1 MAEASPTKAAAVSR
15 IERVTGGTLAP
26 IETGNKPYG
35 GGKQVGG
42 RVSPKAT
49 NPNRRYNPNDQRPTG
64 GTTAK
69 MARGGKG
76 WSAPKTSGTPRYT
89 APKYK
94 SPYYKNR
101 QFGPGVKSGS
111 GVANIGGDNYPVQ

>member
-35 GGKQVGG
+35 GGKQVGP
-42 RVSPKAT
+42 RYQPKAT

-89 APKYK
+89 TPRQATQTAR
-94 SPYYKNR
+94 NQ
-101 QFGPGVKSGS
+101 QFGPSV
-111 GVANIGGDNYPVQ
+111 